1 MQNNKIQEKNF
12 GKPLIIEVFA
22 DIEALL
28 ILLSEYQSY
37 LSRLN
42 SWIDRPA
49 CAVQKEFLQK
59 PW

>member
-1 MQNNKIQEKNF
+1 MQNNKIQAKNF

-42 SWIDRPA
+42 SLIDGPVCTA
-49 CAVQKEFLQK
+49 QKEFLQK